1 MIRRTPPCPAGTPA
15 DTLQVEQTRLLY
27 ATLPAAIAINVLL
40 ALVLVSVQYAVIS
53 SNALTGWLAILTAV
67 LLGRTALLLAWRR
80 HGMNAENYSC
90 WLLRYRIGV
99 IATGMA
105 WGAGAVLLF
114 PANDIDH
121 QSYLA
126 FVLAGLSAGGI
137 SSLAVD
143 RVSTIGFLMPMLLP
157 LIVRFGLEGGKL
169 SLSMGMMVML
179 FMIFITINASRGR
192 RSLHENFRLRINAEE
207 HERRL
212 QHSEE
217 RLNQAQRTAHI
228 GNWELDLLG
237 NHLFWSDEIYRL
249 FEIDQAAFEP
259 SYEALLN
266 AIHPEDREAVNRAY
280 TRSLETREPYE
291 VTHRIVMRDGR
302 IKWVTER
309 CVSFFDAQGMPIRSV
324 GTVQDVTE
332 HKQAELT
339 LQESEEQYRTLFDAV
354 SDIIFLHRT
363 GPDNQ
368 HGNFMAVNQ
377 AACRQLGYSAE
388 ELLLM
393 RPGDINLPG
402 YPRNL
407 DSLKQQLAGEGH
419 ATFESFYVT
428 KDGRQFPVEI
438 SARRILYHG
447 EPMILSVVRDISER
461 KQAEIEREEHQRD
474 MKALLNAI
482 QESTFL
488 MERNGTMRVLNEVC
502 AQRLNTTPDALIGK
516 NIYQILPP
524 EVAQTRRAKFEQIA
538 RTGMPGAFEDERA
551 GLRFLSTIYPVRD
564 TDGEISRFAVYAAD
578 VTQQRRIQ
586 AIEALFP
593 AINQKVL
600 QGIPLLELLQF
611 ICTEVARLFDMN
623 LIWVGRK
630 EPDGAVSIMAHA
642 GSAAGYVEDLKRIG
656 VRWDDTPQGQGGA
669 GRAIRS
675 GQVQHIKP
683 SDPGFKIW
691 REQAQKYGFQS
702 ILGIPLVLRSEV
714 YGAFTLYSSKP
725 DAFSAVTTD
734 LLAGIGTR
742 ISVALEAAMD
752 QQQIRLLSSAL
763 AEAGNGVMITSPRGI
778 IQWVNPAFAR
788 LSGYSKEELVGQT
801 PRLLKSGEQSPAY
814 YQMLWKAISRGE
826 TWCSETVERAKNG
839 DIYTVSQTITPMLD
853 EDGQITHFIAIHE
866 DITAQKKTQER
877 IQHMAHYDALTG
889 LPNRALFYDRLKQ
902 AVAIT
907 RRNHGG
913 LALLFMDLDGFKG
926 VNDTLGHQ
934 AGDLLLKAVAERLH
948 QCVRESDTVARLGG
962 DEFTAILND
971 VHEQHSVARIAEK
984 IIEAIALPFD
994 LEGVSAQI
1002 GVSIGIALCSVG
1014 EIGEDILVH
1023 HADQAMY
1030 AAKSAG
1036 KNTYRFGPA

>member
-1 MIRRTPPCPAGTPA
+1 M
-15 DTLQVEQTRLLY
+15 D
-27 ATLPAAIAINVLL
+27 
-40 ALVLVSVQYAVIS
+40 
-53 SNALTGWLAILTAV
+53 
-67 LLGRTALLLAWRR
+67 
-80 HGMNAENYSC
+80 
-90 WLLRYRIGV
+90 RI
-99 IATGMA
+99 
-105 WGAGAVLLF
+105 
-114 PANDIDH
+114 
-121 QSYLA
+121 
-126 FVLAGLSAGGI
+126 
-137 SSLAVD
+137 
-143 RVSTIGFLMPMLLP
+143 STIGFLVPMLLP
-157 LIVRFGLEGGKL
+157 LIVRFGLEGDKL

-179 FMIFITINASRGR
+179 FLIFITINASRGR
-192 RSLHENFRLRINAEE
+192 RSLHENFRLRIKAEE
-207 HERRL
+207 HEQRL
-212 QHSEE
+212 HDSED

-237 NHLFWSDEIYRL
+237 NHLFWSDEIYRI

-259 SYEALLN
+259 SYEAFLN
-266 AIHPEDREAVNRAY
+266 AIHPEDREAVNQAY
-280 TRSLETREPYE
+280 TRSLELHEPYE
-291 VTHRIVMRDGR
+291 ISHRLLMRDGR

-309 CVSFFDAQGMPIRSV
+309 CNSFYDAQGLPIRSI

-354 SDIIFLHRT
+354 NDFIFLFRT
-363 GPDNQ
+363 GPNNQ
-368 HGNFMAVNQ
+368 RGNFVAVNQ

-393 RPGDINLPG
+393 RPGDINLSG
-402 YPRNL
+402 HPRNL
-407 DSLKQQLAGEGH
+407 TAIEQQIASAGQ
-419 ATFESFYVT
+419 AIFESIYVT
-428 KDGRQFPVEI
+428 RDGRQFPVEI
-438 SARRILYHG
+438 SARRILYHC

-461 KQAEIEREEHQRD
+461 KQAEIELEKQRRD
-474 MKALLNAI
+474 MEALLNAI

-488 MERNGTMRVLNEVC
+488 MERNGTMRVINEVG
-502 AQRLNTTPDALIGK
+502 AQRLNTTPDALVGK

-524 EVAQTRRAKFEQIA
+524 EVAQTRRAKFEHIA
-538 RTGMPGAFEDERA
+538 RTGMPEAFEDERA
-551 GLRFLSTIYPVRD
+551 GLRFLNSIYPVRD
-564 TDGEISRFAVYAAD
+564 ADGEISRFAVYAAN
-578 VTQQRRIQ
+578 VTQQRHMQ
-586 AIEALFP
+586 TIEALFP

-600 QGIPLLELLQF
+600 QGMPLLELLHF
-611 ICTEVARLFDMN
+611 ICAEVARLFDIN

-630 EPDGAVSIMAHA
+630 EANGAVNIMAHA
-642 GSAAGYVEDLKRIG
+642 GSAAGYMEDLKHIG

-675 GQVQHIKP
+675 GQVQHIKL

-691 REQAQKYGFQS
+691 REQAQKHGFQS

-714 YGAFTLYSSKP
+714 YGAFTLYSGKP
-725 DAFSAVTTD
+725 DAFSAATTD
-734 LLAGIGTR
+734 LLVGIATR
-742 ISVALEAAMD
+742 ICVALEAAMD

-788 LSGYSKEELVGQT
+788 LSGYSKEELLGQT
-801 PRLLKSGEQSPAY
+801 PRLLKSGAQPPAY
-814 YQMLWKAISRGE
+814 YQMLWETISKGE
-826 TWCSETVERAKNG
+826 TWCSETVERAKDG

-877 IQHMAHYDALTG
+877 IQYMAHYDALTG

-902 AVAIT
+902 AVAMA
-907 RRNHGG
+907 RRNQGG

-934 AGDLLLKAVAERLH
+934 AGDLLLKAVAERLR
-948 QCVRESDTVARLGG
+948 QCIRESDTVARLGG

-994 LEGVSAQI
+994 LEGASAQI
-1002 GVSIGIALCSVG
+1002 GVSIGIALYSTG
-1014 EIGEDILVH
+1014 EIGEDELMH

-1030 AAKSAG
+1030 MAKSAG